1 MNYTLLAIVDV
12 ESGVKDGS
20 LYILDAVA
28 RAKPKEW
35 DSQRI
40 GLRAKDFGGYMYE
53 DPLSGADI

>member
-28 RAKPKEW
+28 RAKPKE
-35 DSQRI
+35 
-40 GLRAKDFGGYMYE
+40 
-53 DPLSGADI
+53 